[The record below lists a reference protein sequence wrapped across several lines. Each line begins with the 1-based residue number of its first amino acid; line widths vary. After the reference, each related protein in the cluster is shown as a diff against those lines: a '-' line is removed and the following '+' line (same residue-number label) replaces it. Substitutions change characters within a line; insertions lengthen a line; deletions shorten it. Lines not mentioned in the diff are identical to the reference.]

1 MHDNTTL
8 TEEVMKEQSKTDHE
22 NRKLACNTCEYISND
37 EGELKEHIHAC
48 HSDKQVSND
57 EEDMEIEVNE
67 ENKEGNKRE
76 RKCSTPNSNPSS
88 PPNKKFLT
96 DTPKHE
102 EDVKHVND
110 TEERVKL
117 LIDERTLK
125 AKIVQLEEALEK
137 VQKEQ

>member
-1 MHDNTTL
+1 
-8 TEEVMKEQSKTDHE
+8 
-22 NRKLACNTCEYISND
+22 
-37 EGELKEHIHAC
+37 
-48 HSDKQVSND
+48 
-57 EEDMEIEVNE
+57 MEIEVNE
-67 ENKEGNKRE
+67 ENKDGNKRE

-110 TEERVKL
+110 TEEKVKL
-117 LIDERTLK
+117 FIDERTLK

-137 VQKEQ
+137 VEKEHIETVEELNNKNGELKKLKNVRKSKK